1 MPTEFTYCGP
11 PAVPGDVWDRW
22 NLDPYLLLPLLVLV
36 GLFAAIGSA
45 EVRRRRW
52 FAFAIGA
59 LALAFV
65 SPLCALAVSLFA
77 ARTVDHLVVIALA
90 APLMAMALFGIRQT
104 DLKLSPTLAALA
116 HGAALWAWHLPSA
129 YATALADPVWYW
141 LMQGSL
147 FASGVWFWAAL
158 LSRRTAP
165 VLGMAT
171 LAAFSAQMGLL
182 GAILVFAPTALY
194 APHVGTTAV
203 WGLTPLEDQQLAGV
217 VMWVLGALPY
227 LAAAVIAL
235 GLWLKGAESARA
247 PA

>member
-1 MPTEFTYCGP
+1 MPEFTYCGP
-11 PAVPGDVWDRW
+11 AAVPGDVWDRW
-22 NLDPYLLLPLLVLV
+22 NLDPYLLLPLLGLV
-36 GLFAAIGSA
+36 GLFATIGR
-45 EVRRRRW
+45 VREGSWRW
-52 FAFAIGA
+52 CGFAIGA

-65 SPLCALAVSLFA
+65 SPLCALAVSLFS

-90 APLMAMALFGIRQT
+90 APFMAVAMFGIRQA
-104 DLKLSPTLAALA
+104 DLRLSPAPAALA
-116 HGAALWAWHLPSA
+116 HAAALWGWHLPSA
-129 YATALADPVWYW
+129 YAAALSDPVWYW

-147 FASGVWFWAAL
+147 LASGVWFWAAL

-227 LAAAVIAL
+227 LGAAVVAL
-235 GLWLKGAESARA
+235 GLWLKAAEPARA
-247 PA
+247 SA